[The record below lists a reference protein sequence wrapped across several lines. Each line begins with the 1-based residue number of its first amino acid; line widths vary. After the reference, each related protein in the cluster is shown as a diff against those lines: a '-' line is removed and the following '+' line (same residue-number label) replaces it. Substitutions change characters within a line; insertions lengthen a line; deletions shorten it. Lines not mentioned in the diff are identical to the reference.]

1 MCIQMDV
8 DVCFYLGKAEI
19 THNCIMT
26 VLDSS
31 ECLTIGRCLNLL

>member
-8 DVCFYLGKAEI
+8 VLCVHTVHVPDIPV
-19 THNCIMT
+19 
-26 VLDSS
+26 VLDYS